1 MAHIHTLY
9 GNTLSDDRAEI
20 LARHIISTSD
30 TVRTTALKFGLS
42 KSTVHKDVTERLEKI
57 NRPLFASVREV
68 LEKNKSERHLRG
80 GDATRIMYLCKKT
93 NKFNKNTP

>member
-1 MAHIHTLY
+1 MICANIT
-9 GNTLSDDRAEI
+9 TFDDRAET

-57 NRPLFASVREV
+57 NRPLSASVREV

-80 GDATRIMYLCKKT
+80 GNATRIKYLYT
-93 NKFNKNTP
+93 KN